1 MYDARALMERIRQIL
16 NKKKLHTYLKSIK
29 KKTTNHKSV
38 SQSIHFKCQTKENK
52 EKTYIKLIC
61 IH

>member
-16 NKKKLHTYLKSIK
+16 NKKIAYILKVNK
-29 KKTTNHKSV
+29 KKPTNHKSV
-38 SQSIHFKCQTKENK
+38 SQSIQFKCQTKENK

>member
-16 NKKKLHTYLKSIK
+16 NKKKLAYILKVNK
-29 KKTTNHKSV
+29 KPTNHKSV
-38 SQSIHFKCQTKENK
+38 SQSIQFKCQTKENK